1 MSTAIEVTIYR
12 LLAVPAVTAIVKDD
26 INPDTAGA
34 PLPSIAVDVVT
45 DQPWEGLAR
54 SSGTSAARVTVK
66 LRTRE
71 ARELSDLGD
80 AVIAGLSRIKATVQG
95 RRCSW
100 ARAGSDMTRWADDAS
115 MCERVMDWT
124 VTYSDRIEA

>member
-1 MSTAIEVTIYR
+1 MSTAIEVTIHR
-12 LLAVPAVTAIVKDD
+12 LLAVPAVTLIVKQD

-45 DQPWEGLAR
+45 DRPWEGLAR
-54 SSGTSAARVTVK
+54 SSGTNQARVSVK

-71 ARELSDLGD
+71 ALELSDLGD
-80 AVIAGLSRIKATVQG
+80 AVIAGLSRVKAAVQG

-100 ARAGSDMTRWADDAS
+100 MKAGADVTRWADDAS

-124 VTYSDRIEA
+124 VTYTDKIEA